1 MGSGIAQAFAQTE
14 GYEVCLCDI
23 NEEFAANGK
32 AKIAKGLEKR
42 VARGKMEQA
51 AADAILAK
59 ITTGVKDICTDC
71 DLIVEASIAMTACS
85 KQAVPTAIPEDAKI
99 EQQVEELLSK
109 MDLDAKIGQMTELAI
124 DVLGETINGEFQ
136 LDEAKLHK
144 AIAEYKV
151 GSFLNAPGPVAQSPE
166 KWNEIIGRIQ
176 ELSMTEIGIPCIYG
190 LDQNHGTTYT
200 LGGTLFPQNIN
211 MGAAFNPDLTYE
223 AARVTAYETR
233 ASNCPWTYSPTVDM
247 ARDPRWPR
255 VWENYGEDCLVNAI
269 MGSTAVRGFQG
280 DDPNHI
286 PADRI
291 ATSVK
296 HYMGYS
302 MPRTG
307 KDRTPAYISVSE
319 LREKCF
325 APFKACVEAG
335 ALTIMVNSG
344 SINGKPVHADR
355 ELLTQWLKEDLGWDG
370 MLITDWA
377 DINNLYTREH
387 VAADKKE
394 AIEMAIN
401 AGIDMAME
409 PYDLNYCTLLKELV
423 QEKKIPM
430 SRIDDAVRRVLRLK
444 FRLGLFDHPN
454 TLLKDYPLF
463 GSKEHALI
471 ALHAA
476 EESEVLLKNKDNI
489 LPLPQ
494 GKKLLV
500 TGPNA
505 NSMRCLNGGWSYS
518 WQGHLTDRFADK
530 YNTIYEAIC
539 NKFGAD
545 HVRLE
550 QGVTYKPEGAYMEE
564 NEPEIEKAVV
574 AARNVDIIIA
584 CIGENSYCETP
595 GNLSELAISA
605 NQSKLVKAL
614 AATGKPIILIL
625 NEGRPRI
632 INELEPLAD
641 AVIDILLPGN
651 YGGDALA
658 NILAGDVNPSAKMP
672 YTYPRHEA
680 ALTTYD
686 YRVSEEM
693 DKMEGAYDYNAVVS
707 VQWPFGYGLSYTT
720 FEYSNF
726 QTDKSSF
733 TAGDDLHFSI
743 DVTNTGKYAGKEV
756 VMLFSS
762 DLVASLTPENRRL
775 RAFKKVE
782 LQPGE
787 TQTVTLSIKG
797 SDLAFVNSD
806 GQWVLEQGDFRM
818 QCGNQV
824 VTITYK

>member
-1 MGSGIAQAFAQTE
+1 MSLKNRDNHNRLRNKTVAFRVSPEEDTQIETFVKLSGLTKQDYITRRLTCKDVVVQGNPRVYKALRDQ
-14 GYEVCLCDI
+14 L
-23 NEEFAANGK
+23 AA
-32 AKIAKGLEKR
+32 
-42 VARGKMEQA
+42 V
-51 AADAILAK
+51 
-59 ITTGVKDICTDC
+59 
-71 DLIVEASIAMTACS
+71 
-85 KQAVPTAIPEDAKI
+85 
-99 EQQVEELLSK
+99 
-109 MDLDAKIGQMTELAI
+109 LDAKIGQMTELAI

-166 KWNEIIGRIQ
+166 KWNEIISRIQ

-307 KDRTPAYISVSE
+307 KDRTPTYISVSE

-423 QEKKIPM
+423 QEKKVPM

-564 NEPEIEKAVV
+564 NEPEIEKAVA

-733 TAGDDLHFSI
+733 TTGDDLHFSI

-824 VTITYK
+824 LTITYK